1 MLRAGRFLCTMA
13 KSILIVGPQ
22 GCGKTLHAEALRQHF
37 GCTLVH
43 DDWRPSHGIVADAL
57 MLTSRRP
64 GGQLPY
70 LSEAFDAY
78 EFDHA
83 MRLMNAAHESL
94 LK

>member
-1 MLRAGRFLCTMA
+1 MRPGFWLRTMA

-37 GCTLVH
+37 DCLAVH
-43 DDWRPSHGIVADAL
+43 DNWQPSHGIVPGAL
-57 MLTSRRP
+57 MLTNRRP
-64 GGQLPY
+64 GGGLPY
-70 LSEAFDAY
+70 VSEDFDAY

-83 MRLMNAAHESL
+83 MRLMNAAHESF